1 MLSSST
7 RRSHNCELMVFLLTN
22 QAPVEGPGSDVGK
35 ERLYCAEAMR
45 EPGREPDIEREST
58 LEPRRPV

>member
-1 MLSSST
+1 
-7 RRSHNCELMVFLLTN
+7 MVFLLTN
-22 QAPVEGPGSDVGK
+22 QAPVAGPGSDVGK